1 MIPRPSPN
9 TQAILLLTAHLSLGE
24 RPGPPPGPTPL
35 TLSEYNRLARFLR
48 DQKRQPADLLGP
60 EAAAILERSPDAATD
75 PGRTAELL
83 ARGVE
88 LAQAVDR
95 WYARSLWIL
104 SRADAQYPRRLKAR
118 LKEDAPLILYGC
130 GEAALLESGG
140 LAVVGSRDA
149 DPAGLEEADR
159 VGQLAARARIAI
171 VSGGAKGIDRAAM
184 SAALTAGG
192 HAIGVLSD
200 SLERAALARDNRQ
213 PLIDGQLLLLSP
225 YHPSAPFHVG
235 HAMQRNKFIYALADA
250 SLIIAADLETG
261 GTWAGAIEQLKRY
274 HFGPLYVR
282 QTDHPG
288 NTALITRGA
297 TPWPTPPDPEA
308 LVALLSQ
315 APAPQV
321 PQQETL
327 PFLTAP
333 VPAQTPANQLWTAT
347 RDILR
352 RVLAE
357 PHTEASLAEVLQVGK
372 VQAKAWLA
380 RLAEEGGVEKLS
392 KPVRYRVR

>member
-48 DQKRQPADLLGP
+48 DQKRQPADLLGT

-159 VGQLAARARIAI
+159 VGQLAARASITI

-297 TPWPTPPDPEA
+297 TPWPTPPDPES
-308 LVALLSQ
+308 LVATLTQ

-333 VPAQTPANQLWTAT
+333 VQAETPANQLWTAT

>member
-140 LAVVGSRDA
+140 LAVVGSRNADA
-149 DPAGLEEADR
+149 AGLEEADR
-159 VGQLAARARIAI
+159 VAQLAARARITI

-297 TPWPTPPDPEA
+297 TPWPTPQDPESLLA
-308 LVALLSQ
+308 TLSQ

-352 RVLAE
+352 QVLAE

-392 KPVRYRVR
+392 KPLRYLFR

>member
-9 TQAILLLTAHLSLGE
+9 TQAIFLLTAHLSLGAHS
-24 RPGPPPGPTPL
+24 GPTPL

-48 DQKRQPADLLGP
+48 DLERQPADLLGP
-60 EAAAILERSPDAATD
+60 DAAGILERSPE

-95 WYARSLWIL
+95 WYARGLWIL
-104 SRADAQYPRRLKAR
+104 SRADPQYPRRLKAR

-149 DPAGLEEADR
+149 DPAGLEEAAR
-159 VGQLAARARIAI
+159 VGQLAARASITI

-184 SAALTAGG
+184 SGVLNNGG
-192 HAIGVLSD
+192 HSIGVLSD

-282 QTDHPG
+282 QSDTPG
-288 NTALITRGA
+288 NTALITRGG
-297 TPWPTPPDPEA
+297 TPWPTPREPEA
-308 LVALLSQ
+308 LVALFSQ
-315 APAPQV
+315 AALPPL
-321 PQQETL
+321 PIQESL
-327 PFLTAP
+327 PFAPPPATEAP
-333 VPAQTPANQLWTAT
+333 VPAADRLFDAIRQ
-347 RDILR
+347 ILR
-352 RVLAE
+352 QELVQ
-357 PHTEASLAEVLQVGK
+357 PSTEADIATLLNVAK
-372 VQAKAWLA
+372 PQAKAWLA
-380 RLAEEGGVEKLS
+380 RLVDEGSLEKLP
-392 KPVRYRVR
+392 KPTRYRLADC